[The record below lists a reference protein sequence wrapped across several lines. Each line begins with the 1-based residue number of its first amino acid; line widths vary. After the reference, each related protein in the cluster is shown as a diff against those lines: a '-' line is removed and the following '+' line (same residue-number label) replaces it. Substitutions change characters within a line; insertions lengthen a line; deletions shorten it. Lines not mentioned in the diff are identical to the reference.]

1 MTDSFNPQELLSK
14 LRAKSANSTAASV
27 PGSVHDQQ
35 MRRNSFNPEA
45 EQKAGSANRVQAV
58 NNIRTPIALTLTP
71 SQRQENLN
79 ARLELEKEIKRLQD
93 EVTNLMSENMQLK
106 RDKEDVEQQFMD
118 FRIKSEETITKL
130 RGTHA
135 QCIHCLYVH
144 KLNLPW
150 FPCCNPITGK
160 IASMTIN
167 GDGFH
172 PDRGAGAGRL
182 YGPRTNESGGAK
194 LNTSLTRSPTAKKG
208 TPQASPHVHSHGEAP
223 PPPPPVPQGGFR
235 DPTFSELMRRLVSC
249 FCC

>member
-27 PGSVHDQQ
+27 PGSVHDQP

-45 EQKAGSANRVQAV
+45 EQKAGSANMVQAV

-135 QCIHCLYVH
+135 QCIHCLYIN
-144 KLNLPW
+144 KT
-150 FPCCNPITGK
+150 FP
-160 IASMTIN
+160 
-167 GDGFH
+167 GFH
-172 PDRGAGAGRL
+172 AV
-182 YGPRTNESGGAK
+182 TQSQAK
-194 LNTSLTRSPTAKKG
+194 S
-208 TPQASPHVHSHGEAP
+208 
-223 PPPPPVPQGGFR
+223 
-235 DPTFSELMRRLVSC
+235 RR
-249 FCC
+249 